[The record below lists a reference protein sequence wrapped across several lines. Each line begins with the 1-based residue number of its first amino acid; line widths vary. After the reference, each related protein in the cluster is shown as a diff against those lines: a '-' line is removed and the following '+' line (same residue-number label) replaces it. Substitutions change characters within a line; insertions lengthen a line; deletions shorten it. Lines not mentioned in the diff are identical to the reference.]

1 MKVSFEKPGVAT
13 PVEGPTIDVVA
24 TPAASDAVPMD
35 APATSIPTSAAN
47 PHAVALRAPR
57 EDSHAVFDDN
67 DIRFEDIRMSR
78 LNLVQRVGDMS
89 EIFTPGELVLDTAN
103 VLYTPELKKGSAAAV
118 PATPPLIL
126 TVIGFKKTVFVEK
139 IEGGAMGALYRTEE
153 DVEKNGG
160 TLDYKEWKQSVAE
173 AAVTGRKPL
182 RRFDRMAT
190 MLALVEKPAQV
201 PDPNQTL
208 FPFEIEGRFCKL
220 VFWSLKASLYNNGA
234 KFIFTDRK
242 FGPLK
247 DVKDASGKV
256 IDGGYTLRRYHV
268 TTELMPFKGVS
279 GSASWIP
286 KFELGEKNSPEFR
299 KSIRELLGVE

>member
-13 PVEGPTIDVVA
+13 PVEGPTIDVAA
-24 TPAASDAVPMD
+24 TPVPTADAVPMD

-47 PHAVALRAPR
+47 SHAVARRDASQ
-57 EDSHAVFDDN
+57 DAHAVFDDN
-67 DIRFEDIRMSR
+67 DIKFEDIRMSR
-78 LNLVQRVGDMS
+78 LNLVQRVGEMS

-118 PATPPLIL
+118 PATSPLIM

-139 IEGGAMGALYRTEE
+139 IEGGAMGALFRSEE
-153 DVEKNGG
+153 DVVRNHG
-160 TLDYKEWKQSVAE
+160 TLDYKEWKQSQTDA
-173 AAVTGRKPL
+173 KPL

-190 MLALVEKPAQV
+190 MLALIEKPAQV
-201 PDPNQTL
+201 PDPNQTF

-234 KFIFTDRK
+234 KFVFTDRK

-247 DVKDASGKV
+247 DVKDASGKI

-268 TTELMPFKGVS
+268 TTELMTFKGAS